1 MNFVAEVR
9 VTLKPGIADPQGQ
22 TIERALPA
30 LGYAGARNVRVGK
43 LIELEVDAASAT
55 EAREQVEEMCE
66 RLLANPV
73 IESYAIAIREPAG
86 A

>member
-1 MNFVAEVR
+1 MNYRAEVR
-9 VTLKPGIADPQGQ
+9 VKLKPGIADPQGQ

-30 LGYAGARNVRVGK
+30 VGFSDARNVRVGK
-43 LIELEVDAASAT
+43 LIELEVDASSSL
-55 EAREQVEEMCE
+55 EARRRIEEMCE

-73 IESYAIAIREPAG
+73 IESYSVAIDESVG